1 MSLDSLNA
9 LKSLIQV
16 REQNA
21 NVQEEGRERVQQSV
35 QQQGTSEAQRTDQ
48 MGLEKLKAEYEV
60 ALLDARVKRLQA
72 QEAREEKG
80 YQITKLAAIGG
91 TVLSVGSNMMDLMKQ
106 GDKKSGDSVFSS
118 SAKGDLR
125 GGQDLNSFTSKSNI
139 ADSSKS
145 TTTAITETG
154 KSGATILKSGSI
166 EGQETLDKDGKPIK
180 RGKGEES
187 VAGVIVGADGA
198 TQGVGLANIDTA
210 DKQAAMIER
219 GYLKLDDASTKKLSD
234 LGVSFSD
241 NGTSISVDLSKADRS
256 KLKEM
261 GLLDGAGQFS
271 MAGALRNN
279 DLGLKFDDAK
289 SSLPNG
295 LTKDSSFDAIA
306 KADPALGKYI
316 FDKTARDV
324 NKEQAKQLLG
334 DSKGFNPSATVNIGD
349 QPKSTEQIT
358 SLKKFSENTDASLSN
373 YFDKTGK
380 TKSTMDG
387 VMGGAKAITNSLVS
401 IAQDVVPLFDAM
413 LKMKDRL
420 ENTRE
425 ELKAAQEKL
434 AAASKKL
441 KSIENVIN
449 NAGSKDG
456 DVQETQMGN

>member
-48 MGLEKLKAEYEV
+48 LGLEKLKAEYEV
-60 ALLDARVKRLQA
+60 ALLDAKVKRLQA

-80 YQITKLAAIGG
+80 YQLTQLAAIGG
-91 TVLSVGSNMMDLMKQ
+91 TILSVGSNMMDLMKQ

-118 SAKGDLR
+118 SAKGDLL
-125 GGQDLNSFTSKSNI
+125 GGQDLNSFKSEQKI
-139 ADSSKS
+139 S
-145 TTTAITETG
+145 TDGKISTVTEQG
-154 KSGATILKSGSI
+154 GAGALVLKSGSI
-166 EGQETLDKDGKPIK
+166 GNP
-180 RGKGEES
+180 GEES
-187 VAGVIVGADGA
+187 VVGVSVGKVGEDGSGGK
-198 TQGVGLANIDTA
+198 QGITSIGLANIDTA
-210 DKQAAMIER
+210 DKQAAMMER
-219 GYLKLDDASTKKLSD
+219 GYLKLDDKSTEKLSK

-256 KLKEM
+256 ELKKM

-271 MAGALRNN
+271 MAGALRNK
-279 DLGLKFDDAK
+279 DLGLTFDDTK
-289 SSLPNG
+289 SSLPKG
-295 LTKDSSFDAIA
+295 LTKDASFDAIA

-316 FDKTARDV
+316 FDKTAKDV
-324 NKEQAKQLLG
+324 NKEQAGKILADVKGGGFEVNDGSKNPNQTTGVKDPNSDLTSIKTFNANGG
-334 DSKGFNPSATVNIGD
+334 DM
-349 QPKSTEQIT
+349 
-358 SLKKFSENTDASLSN
+358 ASD

-434 AAASKKL
+434 AAAARKL